1 MNWNTHK
8 IIMFRAPPPPREKK
22 NIIAP
27 PPSPSIPALHPPS
40 PENSIIIIIRS
51 SSSSSNC
58 CCCCGCCCC
67 CHECFSTFAWLPGWV
82 PWCVAVG
89 RVALAGST
97 ILGAPVVRLQESCCC
112 AVVVVVLVVIVLVVV
127 VLLLRRRRHPPPP
140 PRPPPR
146 RPRPQRRIGLVVIG
160 VVVVLVVAGVVL
172 VVVVAAAVAA
182 VAIGVFPLV
191 PGLLVGFP
199 GVCCCRSGRPGWLGN
214 PRCPGGSHARV
225 LLLRCRCPSCC
236 FSTCAWLPGWV
247 PWCVAVGRVA
257 LAGSAILGAPMVR
270 LQRSCCC
277 DVCFRC
283 SPPSAAMTTPQRWMI
298 WPTYCVIVVPAA
310 VVGDGLPAVAV
321 SAFGARRRL
330 RP

>member
-1 MNWNTHK
+1 M
-8 IIMFRAPPPPREKK
+8 
-22 NIIAP
+22 
-27 PPSPSIPALHPPS
+27 
-40 PENSIIIIIRS
+40 
-51 SSSSSNC
+51 
-58 CCCCGCCCC
+58 
-67 CHECFSTFAWLPGWV
+67 
-82 PWCVAVG
+82 
-89 RVALAGST
+89 
-97 ILGAPVVRLQESCCC
+97 VRLQESCCC
-112 AVVVVVLVVIVLVVV
+112 AVVVVVLVVIVLVLVVV
-127 VLLLRRRRHPPPP
+127 VLLLRRRRRHPPP

-146 RPRPQRRIGLVVIG
+146 RPRHQRRIGLVVIG

-199 GVCCCRSGRPGWLGN
+199 GVCRCRSGRPGWLGN

-298 WPTYCVIVVPAA
+298 WPTHCVIVVPAA

>member
-1 MNWNTHK
+1 M
-8 IIMFRAPPPPREKK
+8 
-22 NIIAP
+22 
-27 PPSPSIPALHPPS
+27 
-40 PENSIIIIIRS
+40 
-51 SSSSSNC
+51 
-58 CCCCGCCCC
+58 
-67 CHECFSTFAWLPGWV
+67 
-82 PWCVAVG
+82 
-89 RVALAGST
+89 
-97 ILGAPVVRLQESCCC
+97 VRLQESCCC
-112 AVVVVVLVVIVLVVV
+112 AVVVVVLVVIVLVLVVVV
-127 VLLLRRRRHPPPP
+127 VLLLRRRRRHPPP

-146 RPRPQRRIGLVVIG
+146 RPRHQRRIGLVVIG

-199 GVCCCRSGRPGWLGN
+199 GVCRCRSGRPGWLGN

-257 LAGSAILGAPMVR
+257 LTGSAILGAPMVR

-277 DVCFRC
+277 DVRFRS

-298 WPTYCVIVVPAA
+298 RPTHCVIVVPAA